1 MAINPRKKSDIPCC
15 APSIIIPSLANH
27 PSVRPSV
34 RFHHSSFQFEARSRL
49 RSGGHLAREGS
60 RLENVIRRRIRGGG
74 RLERTTWSHPRLNC
88 WKCSVCTVDATLGSP
103 DGRAGWGERRRRG
116 SGGGNAD
123 SRPPRLL
130 SALGGNFSC
139 RANNC
144 RQVLS
149 RQGAES
155 DFERDHL
162 LVSRRQ
168 PRNGGMEEEEE
179 EEEEF
184 ELLGWINCVP
194 GFEN

>member
-1 MAINPRKKSDIPCC
+1 MFRVHGRC
-15 APSIIIPSLANH
+15 H
-27 PSVRPSV
+27 
-34 RFHHSSFQFEARSRL
+34 ARISWWTCR
-49 RSGGHLAREGS
+49 
-60 RLENVIRRRIRGGG
+60 V
-74 RLERTTWSHPRLNC
+74 
-88 WKCSVCTVDATLGSP
+88 
-103 DGRAGWGERRRRG
+103 GERRRG

-179 EEEEF
+179 EEEEGIRVIRMDQLRSWF
-184 ELLGWINCVP
+184 WELDGITWRNCHRKNGWDVWIVIYGKSRN
-194 GFEN
+194 FFIYSWLDRL